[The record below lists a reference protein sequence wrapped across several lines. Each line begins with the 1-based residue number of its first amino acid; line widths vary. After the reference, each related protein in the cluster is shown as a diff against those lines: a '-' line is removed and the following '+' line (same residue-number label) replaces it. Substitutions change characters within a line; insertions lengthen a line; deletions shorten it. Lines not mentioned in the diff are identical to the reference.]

1 MPTPKPAFSI
11 NFLVL
16 SFKCSSVSTSISPFS
31 KTETSRFRRS
41 PFRGKITN
49 NDGGDAI
56 GDILIDGVDD
66 AVPFNSSSKVNSTSA
81 PFEVDVE
88 DSGKQDFKR

>member
-16 SFKCSSVSTSISPFS
+16 SFKWSSVSTSISPFS

-56 GDILIDGVDD
+56 GDILIDGVD
-66 AVPFNSSSKVNSTSA
+66 AVPANSSSKVNSFSA
-81 PFEVDVE
+81 PLEVDFE